1 MKGNFGAIV
10 LMVVGVVFLL
20 HNLDLIQI
28 NVFQLLRV
36 WWPLILILLGIGMFF
51 TKDSHEKQAKQD
63 RHDKN

>member
-10 LMVVGVVFLL
+10 LMIVGVIFLL

-51 TKDSHEKQAKQD
+51 TKDGQDKQD
-63 RHDKN
+63 KN

>member
-10 LMVVGVVFLL
+10 LMIVGVIFLL
-20 HNLDLIQI
+20 NNLKLIEI

-51 TKDSHEKQAKQD
+51 TKDSDGKQGNQD
-63 RHDKN
+63 RQDKN